1 MNIKKVE
8 YIDGDKKIEIL
19 IADSLESLI
28 KADIEKYQ
36 KLVQSRGCA
45 GDSCRC
51 QDPPYEDCEGIDLT
65 WVLEKNLSDKKLLTF
80 ESAVQGKEEIEDLND
95 HDYCQ
100 LNYRFGENNGIIYI
114 NHFVLGGDGS
124 GPHGERNYRLAKYKR
139 IID

>member
-1 MNIKKVE
+1 MNIKKTE
-8 YIDGDKKIEIL
+8 YIAGDKKIEIL
-19 IADSLESLI
+19 IADSLESLM

-45 GDSCRC
+45 GDNCRC
-51 QDPPYEDCEGIDLT
+51 QDPPYDDCEGLDLT

-80 ESAVQGKEEIEDLND
+80 ERAVQGYEEIEDLDDNN
-95 HDYCQ
+95 YCQ

-114 NHFVLGGDGS
+114 SHFAYGGDGS
-124 GPHGERNYRLAKYKR
+124 GQHGGGNYRLAKYKR